1 MKDIITTIVE
11 RYYDSIYYYC
21 VARLD
26 DADAAKDCTQEVF
39 CALVKKQS
47 VLKDLEYIRPWLYR
61 AADIAMK
68 EYRRSEARFI
78 AASDEVLSEE
88 STAPEPDWTD
98 DHIRDILTKE
108 EYSLV
113 WKHYMEGYTIRELA
127 GQLRISEASA
137 YMRMTR
143 IRRKIADVMQAKER
157 RELP

>member
-47 VLKDLEYIRPWLYR
+47 VLKDLEHIRPWLYR

-98 DHIRDILTKE
+98 DYIRDILTKE

-143 IRRKIADVMQAKER
+143 IRRKIADAMQAKER